1 MVRPDALRAAA
12 DAHVNLLAHQRRM
25 QGILAAHE
33 YAMHSRAGDD
43 FPPLFCFGDLVE
55 LELDCTS
62 VENGGV
68 ACKRV
73 PAIVVDILQDNWLR
87 LLVFRRW
94 LGSDKHS
101 VFHVRSWHVHGNAAW
116 ISVPRTDMRGV
127 VFGAAVLRLAMI
139 AAAVFDDHSE
149 AELWHMQVRP
159 DFGLEARLPAQWD
172 RCFLDCVCV
181 IRLSEMEDL
190 AGRA

>member
-1 MVRPDALRAAA
+1 MVHPDTLRAAA
-12 DAHVNLLAHQRRM
+12 DVHVNLLAHHHQM
-25 QGILAAHE
+25 QDILNVHA
-33 YAMHSRAGDD
+33 YALDSRAANA

-94 LGSDKHS
+94 LCNDKH
-101 VFHVRSWHVHGNAAW
+101 
-116 ISVPRTDMRGV
+116 RGYN
-127 VFGAAVLRLAMI
+127 
-139 AAAVFDDHSE
+139 
-149 AELWHMQVRP
+149 
-159 DFGLEARLPAQWD
+159 
-172 RCFLDCVCV
+172 
-181 IRLSEMEDL
+181 
-190 AGRA
+190 